1 MLLEDLM
8 DIVENHNSLGWS
20 VQEQLQSVFAAWSH
34 DCLDEVIEE
43 QNTNALR
50 MIRDW
55 LRSANRSLEGDSAN
69 EIAGAIDRFLD
80 GLSGEGEGD
89 EEE

>member
-1 MLLEDLM
+1 
-8 DIVENHNSLGWS
+8 
-20 VQEQLQSVFAAWSH
+20 VFAAWSH